1 MTDDIEDLELRKAL
15 ADAQLA
21 YWNECHREA
30 ARLHLNWEIAGEGVT
45 LRHNG
50 KRTGPRTP
58 HTLLNWFLRNH
69 PDKAD
74 QIHQR
79 FVAMIRFSGKVT
91 VRRDWRQ

>member
-30 ARLHLNWEIAGEGVT
+30 ARLHPNWEIAGEGVT

-50 KRTGPRTP
+50 KRTGPSLAELETYLSCGGCGMFALP
-58 HTLLNWFLRNH
+58 
-69 PDKAD
+69 PKAD
-74 QIHQR
+74 MLSVGIA
-79 FVAMIRFSGKVT
+79 VC
-91 VRRDWRQ
+91 